1 MAKKSAVL
9 RDEKR
14 RKMYEK
20 YKDKR
25 EALQAAGDL
34 EGLQK
39 LPRNSSPTRLKNRDM
54 LDGRPRGYMRRFG
67 LSRINFR
74 EKASKGEIPG
84 VTKSSWQEKGENMS
98 LQSTDQIADLI
109 TRIRNAVL
117 VGKNEILVP
126 TSKLKA
132 GLVEV
137 LAKNGYVAKSE
148 IIDGK
153 PRGMLKVTINEP
165 GTVAKINEIS
175 KVSKPGR
182 RVYSSAEDLPTIK
195 SGRGMIIVSTSKGLM
210 TGREAKK
217 NRLGGE
223 ILVKVW

>member
-1 MAKKSAVL
+1 
-9 RDEKR
+9 
-14 RKMYEK
+14 
-20 YKDKR
+20 
-25 EALQAAGDL
+25 
-34 EGLQK
+34 
-39 LPRNSSPTRLKNRDM
+39 
-54 LDGRPRGYMRRFG
+54 
-67 LSRINFR
+67 
-74 EKASKGEIPG
+74 
-84 VTKSSWQEKGENMS
+84 MS

-109 TRIRNAVL
+109 TRIRNAVM

-132 GLVEV
+132 GVVDV
-137 LAKNGYVAKSE
+137 LAKNGYVAKAE
-148 IIDGK
+148 IVEGE
-153 PRGMLKVTINEP
+153 PRAMLKVTINEP
-165 GTVAKINEIS
+165 GMVAKINEIS

-182 RVYSSAEDLPTIK
+182 RVYSSAEDSPTIK

>member
-1 MAKKSAVL
+1 
-9 RDEKR
+9 
-14 RKMYEK
+14 
-20 YKDKR
+20 
-25 EALQAAGDL
+25 
-34 EGLQK
+34 
-39 LPRNSSPTRLKNRDM
+39 
-54 LDGRPRGYMRRFG
+54 
-67 LSRINFR
+67 
-74 EKASKGEIPG
+74 
-84 VTKSSWQEKGENMS
+84 MS

-109 TRIRNAVL
+109 TRIRNAVM

-132 GLVEV
+132 GVVDV
-137 LAKNGYVAKSE
+137 LAKNGYVAKAE
-148 IIDGK
+148 IVEGE
-153 PRGMLKVTINEP
+153 PRAMLKVTINEP
-165 GTVAKINEIS
+165 GMVAKINEIS